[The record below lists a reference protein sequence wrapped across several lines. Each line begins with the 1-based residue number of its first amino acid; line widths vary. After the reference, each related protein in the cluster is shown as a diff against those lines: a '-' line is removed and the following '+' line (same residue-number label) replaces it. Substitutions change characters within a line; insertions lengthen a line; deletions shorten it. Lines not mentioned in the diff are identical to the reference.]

1 MDMNFCI
8 KIPVAKINQNLIFFY
23 YLKKK
28 KRKKKREKHI
38 KKNFHMPLFHKLK
51 NRTLTKTTLI
61 TVYFL
66 FFTYTEGQ
74 HIPSYHLQSGTQ
86 RKGHR

>member
-1 MDMNFCI
+1 
-8 KIPVAKINQNLIFFY
+8 
-23 YLKKK
+23 
-28 KRKKKREKHI
+28 
-38 KKNFHMPLFHKLK
+38 MPLFHKLK

>member
-28 KRKKKREKHI
+28 RKKKKREKTY
-38 KKNFHMPLFHKLK
+38 KKKLSYA
-51 NRTLTKTTLI
+51 I
-61 TVYFL
+61 
-66 FFTYTEGQ
+66 
-74 HIPSYHLQSGTQ
+74 IP
-86 RKGHR
+86 

>member
-28 KRKKKREKHI
+28 KKKI
-38 KKNFHMPLFHKLK
+38 LKKLSYA
-51 NRTLTKTTLI
+51 I
-61 TVYFL
+61 
-66 FFTYTEGQ
+66 
-74 HIPSYHLQSGTQ
+74 IP
-86 RKGHR
+86 

>member
-28 KRKKKREKHI
+28 KKKKI
-38 KKNFHMPLFHKLK
+38 LKKLSYA
-51 NRTLTKTTLI
+51 I
-61 TVYFL
+61 
-66 FFTYTEGQ
+66 
-74 HIPSYHLQSGTQ
+74 IP
-86 RKGHR
+86 